1 MLFPLWPRRLS
12 TARYGAVA
20 AIVKATRCG
29 AVAAIVLTAF
39 SAAPRICA
47 APDPPK
53 KFTKAQE
60 AAWHVEQGKK
70 LWEDNKTDEAVTQ
83 WKEALRIDPDNQDA
97 KDLLAQAGVD
107 AASPP
112 VPVSPPPQEDPVK
125 RKAEMVAGA
134 KDVLARYAK
143 VHDLASLSDTLEDR
157 TADDLARPIVPAL
170 RDAIQAY
177 EGGDDAW
184 DPTLYDDFEHFID
197 TSGLS
202 GVIQAG
208 TSAAYST
215 TRIHGRA
222 FLNALLPWVDRAG
235 KSGLNLLFDYPD
247 GMAHAADSLDK
258 DTFTETEGKAL
269 LLDGPSLDDG
279 VALEA
284 REEDGQ
290 WRLGARKG
298 QTINFNVR
306 VDATKRLRKR
316 G

>member
-1 MLFPLWPRRLS
+1 L
-12 TARYGAVA
+12 AAV
-20 AIVKATRCG
+20 
-29 AVAAIVLTAF
+29 VLTAL
-39 SAAPRICA
+39 SAAPRIYA
-47 APDPPK
+47 ASDPPK
-53 KFTKAQE
+53 KAGKAQD
-60 AAWHVEQGKK
+60 AQRYVEQGKK
-70 LWEDNKTDEAVTQ
+70 FWEDNKVDDAVAQ
-83 WKEALRIDPDNQDA
+83 WKEALRIDPDNQEA
-97 KDLLAQAGVD
+97 KDLLAQAGVPD
-107 AASPP
+107 ASSSVPAPP
-112 VPVSPPPQEDPVK
+112 AEDPVK

-134 KDVLARYAK
+134 KGVLTRYAR

-157 TADDLARPIVPAL
+157 TADDLARPIIPAL
-170 RDAIQAY
+170 RDAIQVY

-202 GVIQAG
+202 GIIQAG
-208 TSAAYST
+208 TGATYST

-222 FLNALLPWVDRAG
+222 LLNALLPWVDRAG

-247 GMAHAADSLDK
+247 GMAHAADSLNK
-258 DTFTETEGKAL
+258 DIFTETEGKAL

-279 VALEA
+279 AALEA

-306 VDATKRLRKR
+306 VDATKHLRKR